1 MRVMA
6 WFKRFFIKQPVRSEN
21 LSLEIDS
28 IVEKFQLVKEAKRLA
43 ALGLP
48 SFHEKK
54 PTQKESEVLEHLN
67 LMREEAQRDYIRQT

>member
-6 WFKRFFIKQPVRSEN
+6 WFRSIFSKQTSRPEN

-28 IVEKFQLVKEAKRLA
+28 IIDKFQIVKEAKRLA

-48 SFHEKK
+48 SFHETTPVNPKTYTPK
-54 PTQKESEVLEHLN
+54 SWV
-67 LMREEAQRDYIRQT
+67 